1 MRNSPADKA
10 GLRAGDVIHKMNG
23 ELIKEAE
30 DVQNAVETTPVGDD
44 LTLELRRDRKDIE
57 VTVQPGALP
66 TQMQQ

>member
-10 GLRAGDVIHKMNG
+10 GLRAGDVIHEING
-23 ELIKEAE
+23 ESIKDAE
-30 DVQNAVETTPVGDD
+30 DVQKVVQTTPIGGD
-44 LTLELRRDRKDIE
+44 LNLELRRDRKNVE